1 MNAPQPILQAEGIN
15 KSYGPRQVLHGVDFA
30 VHRGKTV
37 ALMGANGAGKTT
49 LLNILATL
57 LTPDA
62 GQVIYFGQ
70 PLRGNESEIRRRI
83 GLVSHQGMLYPEL
96 TVEENLRF
104 YAGLYSLEQAEA
116 RIDQF
121 LDLVELK
128 KQRRQVVRTLSRGMQ
143 QRLAIGRALLHDPQ
157 ILFLD
162 EPFTGLDRGMT
173 GRMTALLQQLAEE
186 NKTILM
192 TSHNL
197 GEVSV
202 LATQVAILHHG
213 VFADIFDCSGLDE
226 AALAQRYQAAMTPLG
241 VKP

>member
-1 MNAPQPILQAEGIN
+1 MNTPLPILQAEGIN

-197 GEVSV
+197 DEVSV

-226 AALAQRYQAAMTPLG
+226 AALVQRYQAAMTPLG